1 MMTQLLPKIFF
12 NHLGEDL
19 DLFVAGLG
27 FQVLY
32 ELAFDPDAA
41 STPGGKSGAV
51 TYWGVAD
58 TPAAFARLIALG
70 AVERSAV
77 QEVGDGI
84 RVATV
89 FDPFGNIF
97 WHHSKPAF

>member
-1 MMTQLLPKIFF
+1 M
-12 NHLGEDL
+12 
-19 DLFVAGLG
+19 DLFVDGLR
-27 FQVLY
+27 FQMLY

-51 TYWGVAD
+51 TYSGVAD
-58 TPAAFARLIALG
+58 APAAFARLIALG
-70 AVERSAV
+70 AIECSAV

-89 FDPFGNIF
+89 FDPLGNIF
-97 WHHSKPAF
+97 GIIQNPHSSLPTP